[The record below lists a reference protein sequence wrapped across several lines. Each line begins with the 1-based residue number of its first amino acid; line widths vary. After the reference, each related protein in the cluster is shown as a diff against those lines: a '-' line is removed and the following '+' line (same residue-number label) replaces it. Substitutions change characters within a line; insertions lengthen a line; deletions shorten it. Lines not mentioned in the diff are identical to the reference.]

1 MAIRYPAA
9 KARINFGHILDQV
22 ADQGQEVIIE
32 RLGQPV
38 VRITPYGST
47 DPDIKELRKRI
58 ARYIKAGGDS
68 AADIRRER
76 ESH

>member
-9 KARINFGHILDQV
+9 KARVNFGQILDQV

-38 VRITPYGST
+38 VRITPYIRKS
-47 DPDIKELRKRI
+47 PELEEIRRRI
-58 ARYIKAGGDS
+58 AKYIDKNSDS
-68 AADIRRER
+68 AADIRKER
-76 ESH
+76 DSH